1 MTSNRR
7 FPNDPQAVRA
17 ARRFAIDEL
26 AGYAPE
32 LLDVV
37 ELLVSELAGNCVR
50 HTNSSFEVQVS
61 GDRRRIRV
69 AVSDR
74 GPGRPVVQHVDSN
87 AIAGRGLALVETL
100 SSSWGVR
107 NSRLRGGGKAVWFE
121 LDLSDDRARAR
132 LVMA

>member
-1 MTSNRR
+1 MTSNRK

-17 ARRFAIDEL
+17 ARKFAIDEL
-26 AGYAPE
+26 SGYAPE

-50 HTNSSFEVQVS
+50 HTDSGFDVEVS
-61 GDRRRIRV
+61 RDRRRIRV

-74 GPGRPVVQHVDSN
+74 GAGKPAVQHVDTS
-87 AIAGRGLALVETL
+87 AVAGRGLALVETL

-107 NSRLRGGGKAVWFE
+107 TSRRPGGGKAVWFE
-121 LDLSDDRARAR
+121 LDLANDRGRTQMVA
-132 LVMA
+132 

>member
-17 ARRFAIDEL
+17 ARKFATHEL
-26 AGYAPE
+26 SEYPPE

-50 HTNSSFEVQVS
+50 HTDSSFEVRVS

-69 AVSDR
+69 TVSDR
-74 GPGRPVVQHVDSN
+74 GSGRPVVRHVDSD
-87 AIAGRGLALVETL
+87 AIAGRGLALVESL
-100 SSSWGVR
+100 STAWGVR
-107 NSRLRGGGKAVWFE
+107 KSRLARSGKTVWFE
-121 LDLSDDRARAR
+121 LALGDRRPGAR
-132 LVMA
+132 LVA